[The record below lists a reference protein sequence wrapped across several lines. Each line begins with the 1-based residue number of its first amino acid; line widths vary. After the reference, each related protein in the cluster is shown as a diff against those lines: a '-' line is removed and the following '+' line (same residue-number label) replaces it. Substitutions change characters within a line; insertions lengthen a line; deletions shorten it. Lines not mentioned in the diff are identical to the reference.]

1 MLTLPIID
9 TAVNSSL
16 FFLLSV
22 HFHIN
27 LLMISN
33 NYVKVHLWEA
43 LRRPKQSIGGWKL
56 AETKKEDI

>member
-16 FFLLSV
+16 FSVLSV
-22 HFHIN
+22 HSHIN

-33 NYVKVHLWEA
+33 NYAKINLWEV
-43 LRRPKQSIGGWKL
+43 LRRPRQSIGDWKL
-56 AETKKEDI
+56 AETEKEDV